1 MKREKKGR
9 IGKAVPIAKRRH
21 KSSWR
26 ARLKVFIYA
35 CDNASLPRIPH
46 GAQGAKLVPSRR
58 ISGAREKI
66 INYME
71 STMKLKILSLS
82 ALVIFALALCMSV
95 TTTSASPKTPAA
107 AAVPAATPQPAAAP
121 AALPE
126 PHPEIREA
134 IGALRNAKAHL
145 EHAAHDFGG
154 HRVEAI
160 KAIDESLH
168 QLQDC
173 LKYDR
178 D

>member
-1 MKREKKGR
+1 MWIAARR
-9 IGKAVPIAKRRH
+9 SDYLHLRQNLPSVYSALLIG
-21 KSSWR
+21 
-26 ARLKVFIYA
+26 ARMYSPPG
-35 CDNASLPRIPH
+35 D
-46 GAQGAKLVPSRR
+46 
-58 ISGAREKI
+58 SGAREKI
-66 INYME
+66 LNVME
-71 STMKLKILSLS
+71 RTMKLNILSLS
-82 ALVIFALALCMSV
+82 ALVTFALALCLSV
-95 TTTSASPKTPAA
+95 TSTPASPKTPAA
-107 AAVPAATPQPAAAP
+107 AAVPAAVPQPAAAP

-160 KAIDESLH
+160 KAIDESLR

-173 LKYDR
+173 LKYDK

>member
-1 MKREKKGR
+1 
-9 IGKAVPIAKRRH
+9 
-21 KSSWR
+21 
-26 ARLKVFIYA
+26 
-35 CDNASLPRIPH
+35 
-46 GAQGAKLVPSRR
+46 
-58 ISGAREKI
+58 
-66 INYME
+66 ME
-71 STMKLKILSLS
+71 QTMKLKILTLS
-82 ALVIFALALCMSV
+82 SLVIFALALCLSV
-95 TTTSASPKTPAA
+95 TTTPASPKTPAA

>member
-1 MKREKKGR
+1 
-9 IGKAVPIAKRRH
+9 
-21 KSSWR
+21 
-26 ARLKVFIYA
+26 
-35 CDNASLPRIPH
+35 
-46 GAQGAKLVPSRR
+46 
-58 ISGAREKI
+58 
-66 INYME
+66 ME
-71 STMKLKILSLS
+71 QTMKLKILTLS
-82 ALVIFALALCMSV
+82 SLVIFALALCLSV
-95 TTTSASPKTPAA
+95 RTTPASPETPAA

-168 QLQDC
+168 QLEDC